1 VLKLLEMNF
10 ATSRG
15 QMSLP
20 VILIIS
26 GVFVEIAIAGAFIVG
41 FMISSGQGER
51 LSVRAIAA
59 AEAGIRDSFIK
70 IARDKDFLPEINP
83 YVFTV
88 NEDSASVFVEKTP
101 LDANYTSYQI
111 TATGIAGTRQRKLT
125 ASLLVDNNTGETKLQ
140 SAEETVIP

>member
-1 VLKLLEMNF
+1 MIF
-10 ATSRG
+10 SSYRG

-51 LSVRAIAA
+51 LSVRALAA

-70 IARDKDFLPEINP
+70 IARDKTFLPAGGT
-83 YVFTV
+83 YVFSV
-88 NEDSASVFVEKTP
+88 GDDSASIVVERTS
-101 LDANYTSYQI
+101 LDADYTNYEI
-111 TATGIAGTRQRKLT
+111 TATGVAGTRQRRMVG
-125 ASLLVDNNTGETKLQ
+125 SLLIDSNTGETKLQ
-140 SAEETVIP
+140 SIEEVSVL